1 MKKMITFPLK
11 KAWLLT
17 FTDLMTLLL
26 TFFVMLFAMGSPNLY
41 EQPTLERTPFI
52 GLNDG
57 TNSKLTLSAKPT
69 FMKRGVNLT
78 YLYKVLSD
86 ERINMPEYEFSL
98 SNDEL
103 ILRLPI
109 TVFIDQ
115 EKMIIHDIFQKNIQE
130 LGYLLNNLSNKIA
143 VITSTPSALEQG
155 ISYAASVSNELKK
168 GGYKDDIPVLAH
180 ENRNLTIPQ
189 IEIIIYPYNRE
200 RFL

>member
-1 MKKMITFPLK
+1 MRSKTVFPLK

-26 TFFVMLFAMGSPNLY
+26 TFFVMLYAMGTPKLY
-41 EQPTLERTPFI
+41 GGVNKEQNPFI
-52 GLNDG
+52 GFSEEN
-57 TNSKLTLSAKPT
+57 NKLTLSVKPT
-69 FMKRGVNLT
+69 FMKRGVNLA
-78 YLYKVLSD
+78 YLHKVLSD
-86 ERINMPEYEFSL
+86 ERIHLPEYQFTL
-98 SNDEL
+98 LNDEL

-109 TVFIDQ
+109 SIFMDQ
-115 EKMIIHDIFQKNIQE
+115 DKMVIHDVFRQNIRE

-143 VITSTPSALEQG
+143 VVGLTPSELEKG
-155 ISYAASVSNELKK
+155 ISFAASVSNELRK

-180 ENRNLTIPQ
+180 ENKLLETPQ